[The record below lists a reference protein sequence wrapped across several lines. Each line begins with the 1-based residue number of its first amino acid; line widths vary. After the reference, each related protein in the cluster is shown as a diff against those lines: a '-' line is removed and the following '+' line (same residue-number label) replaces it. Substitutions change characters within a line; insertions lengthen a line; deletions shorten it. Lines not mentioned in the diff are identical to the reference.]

1 MVDWYLKNY
10 MIWQKKKN
18 VLKKQ
23 DIKRKKANLDHLKI
37 TVNIITTKNITTTKN
52 TAKNITDHIVV
63 AQTIWGLM

>member
-52 TAKNITDHIVV
+52 TAKNITDHIAV